1 LGTAINGAV
10 DSPVQ
15 GGVKLYRQ
23 TFLDP
28 TYEATHPEQ
37 KEDIETL
44 RAQILEYA
52 SVIDQ
57 ALDLHAQVCKDT
69 AFHEALRS
77 REHTVSPNVLCA
89 DDQISS
95 DPSPT
100 RLRLCQNPQTG
111 SLARFLPFTLTPIN
125 HFSHQPPDHLTCRPD
140 RQFE

>member
-23 TFLDP
+23 TFLDRE
-28 TYEATHPEQ
+28 YESTHPEQ
-37 KEDIETL
+37 SEEIDIL

-57 ALDLHAQVCKDT
+57 ALDLHAQVCKDF

-77 REHTVSPNVLCA
+77 REYLDVVGYYC
-89 DDQISS
+89 
-95 DPSPT
+95 
-100 RLRLCQNPQTG
+100 
-111 SLARFLPFTLTPIN
+111 
-125 HFSHQPPDHLTCRPD
+125 
-140 RQFE
+140 